1 MKSPEVIGMSI
12 FGLLCVGALVL
23 GIYQGAQTRKR
34 VANYAALHGW
44 SVSRLGDAR
53 LNALLDEVSP
63 ELNWSPNNV
72 MQVDGPPE
80 SLYLFGYTVRP
91 KRGRS
96 SDSTGTACLA
106 EHTGR
111 VYQDPVEISTRVPGL
126 DRLVGDRVK
135 AGGERVREEFT
146 VMCQRPEE
154 ALKLVN
160 AEVERI
166 LLEHAAGPMWNLSV
180 TIAGRGVLVSS
191 HWAET
196 EQEWDHLIAMA
207 RRLRAAVR

>member
-1 MKSPEVIGMSI
+1 ME
-12 FGLLCVGALVL
+12 
-23 GIYQGAQTRKR
+23 R
-34 VANYAALHGW
+34 
-44 SVSRLGDAR
+44 
-53 LNALLDEVSP
+53 
-63 ELNWSPNNV
+63 
-72 MQVDGPPE
+72 PPE

-96 SDSTGTACLA
+96 SDSTGNACLA

-111 VYQDPVEISTRVPGL
+111 VHQCPVGIFTRVPGV
-126 DRLVGDRVK
+126 DKLVENRVK
-135 AGGERVREEFT
+135 AGGEKFREEFT
-146 VMCQRPEE
+146 VTCKRPEE

-180 TIAGRGVLVSS
+180 AIQGRGVLVSS

-196 EQEWDHLIAMA
+196 EQDWDYLIAMA
-207 RRLRAAVR
+207 RRLRSAVR